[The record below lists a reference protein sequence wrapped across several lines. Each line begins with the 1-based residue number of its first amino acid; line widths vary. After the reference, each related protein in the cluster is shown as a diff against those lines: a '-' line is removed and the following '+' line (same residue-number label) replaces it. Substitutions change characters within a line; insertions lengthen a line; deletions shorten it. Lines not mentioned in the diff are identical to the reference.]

1 MPTIRIVGLNVSSIF
16 SWKSRVVELIICG
29 GLFPFEMLHTD
40 CYFPVKAP
48 KFFFCP
54 VCSPRCCWG
63 TAQCPGVL
71 PHSSSLFFSS
81 LFCPP
86 QFCEVILDHWNP
98 GTFHHHLANILC
110 NSSTYKRIFQCICGS
125 MWASHPTTP
134 PSSLNLLGGMGF
146 DLQFYL
152 GSFSR
157 VVSVSSTSYGLDHLA
172 ASRCLDTSPLQNLRR
187 TWSPGWKG
195 YKTSSVG

>member
-1 MPTIRIVGLNVSSIF
+1 MDSAAVSIVVHEFFSKWVLSRWMPTIRIVGLNVSSIF

-125 MWASHPTTP
+125 MWASCLLLCCYPF
-134 PSSLNLLGGMGF
+134 SSFLFERRVLLYVIF
-146 DLQFYL
+146 LVNIFFY
-152 GSFSR
+152 
-157 VVSVSSTSYGLDHLA
+157 
-172 ASRCLDTSPLQNLRR
+172 
-187 TWSPGWKG
+187 
-195 YKTSSVG
+195 